1 MECRAGEGVEARENG
16 KEVRIF
22 SLMFISKSTPSGPQ
36 APYNAKYEWLNPKKK
51 KKKKKHPHT
60 QHKQTYNNGGSIK
73 STTNS

>member
-51 KKKKKHPHT
+51 KKKKHPHT